1 MTHGTKRKGRG
12 KWLIIVFWL
21 LIWQAAAW
29 LIRNEL
35 VLVGPVSTLRALIT
49 MLGEGDFRLSVIL
62 SWLRVMAGFLGGA
75 LAGCLLAALAFR
87 LPRLG
92 DLIAPL
98 ISVIKTVPVVSFVI
112 LALIWFGGSGL
123 SSLISFLVVL
133 PLLYFNTLEGL
144 RAADPAMLE
153 MAAVFRM
160 PFLWRLRV
168 VYSPTLLPFIRGAL
182 RTAVGMAFKSGAAAE
197 VIGQPALSIGNG
209 LYRAKIFLETD
220 RVLAWSVVIILLSML
235 TEKAL
240 GAFLDKTGSAG
251 GESGVDV

>member
-1 MTHGTKRKGRG
+1 MTHGTKRKGRE

-220 RVLAWSVVIILLSML
+220 RVMAWSVVIILLSML

-240 GAFLDKTGSAG
+240 GAFLDKTGPAG